1 MIGYIVKTTTGMTP
15 IDEDELEKVVKAM
28 SDGSIAFCRQGIIK
42 GAFISEV
49 VEDVW
54 RKIGVKYSYDISKE
68 LMPKRIESK
77 LPDLFPELRAKLSN
91 EVKQLNP

>member
-1 MIGYIVKTTTGMTP
+1 MTP

-54 RKIGVKYSYDISKE
+54 RKIGVKYSYDITKE
-68 LMPKRIESK
+68 IMPKRLESK
-77 LPDLFPELRAKLSN
+77 LPDLFPELRSKLSN
-91 EVKQLNP
+91 EVKRLNP